1 MATEF
6 SDNKIKNITENEEIK
21 QLKIP

>member
-6 SDNKIKNITENEEIK
+6 SD
-21 QLKIP
+21 